1 MVIYIIYISSYNWN
15 CTSRYSNWLIDV
27 DSPWCNHR
35 EPDLSISIPFTNAV
49 YRKIWIHIPPGSGM
63 HVYGQQLELSHL
75 SLEYVTNQAR
85 MVTPAFMQQ
94 FCHRQLLRSV
104 PPPSSTSPLLPWCG
118 GSRVFGMEYLCRPV
132 ASMDLW
138 CLTWIHQDWP
148 SNFLEFPSVVRQG
161 QTWWWVYFRLR
172 CSFFFAVGL
181 VFVDLKRI
189 CTIDMSHI
197 YVYIYI
203 FTHVTI

>member
-1 MVIYIIYISSYNWN
+1 MLIAHDAIIENLIYPY
-15 CTSRYSNWLIDV
+15 
-27 DSPWCNHR
+27 
-35 EPDLSISIPFTNAV
+35 
-49 YRKIWIHIPPGSGM
+49 
-63 HVYGQQLELSHL
+63 LSHL
-75 SLEYVTNQAR
+75 QMQYTGRFGSTYHLDPGCMSMASNWSCPICPWSMWQTR
-85 MVTPAFMQQ
+85 LGWSPPAFMQQ

-197 YVYIYI
+197 YVYIY
-203 FTHVTI
+203 TYLHM

>member
-1 MVIYIIYISSYNWN
+1 
-15 CTSRYSNWLIDV
+15 
-27 DSPWCNHR
+27 
-35 EPDLSISIPFTNAV
+35 
-49 YRKIWIHIPPGSGM
+49 
-63 HVYGQQLELSHL
+63 
-75 SLEYVTNQAR
+75 
-85 MVTPAFMQQ
+85 
-94 FCHRQLLRSV
+94 
-104 PPPSSTSPLLPWCG
+104 
-118 GSRVFGMEYLCRPV
+118 
-132 ASMDLW
+132 MDLW

-172 CSFFFAVGL
+172 CSFLFAVGL